1 MNYDEYGDPITGG
14 HKRRLAK
21 VTLYLEVPA
30 VNPETETW
38 YTDDELC
45 EQIENSLPE
54 GFETTSWS
62 DINIS
67 DIEGDDQSKF
77 KNPVGYL
84 APDGKFFLIETEENG
99 LAHLALARRVH
110 DLYEPTFLERIY
122 SGGRYEEWLENA
134 GFIKVH
140 CSEVRYFANKRYH
153 GFYDQPNA
161 RTPKVTEQ
169 QRNAL
174 YEYFKTH
181 TQFAQIASINDYNMY
196 RKNIPITK
204 WLREADD
211 IQLQDM
217 FKL

>member
-1 MNYDEYGDPITGG
+1 MNYDEYGDPISGC

-30 VNPETETW
+30 VNSETETW
-38 YTDDELC
+38 YTEDELC
-45 EQIENSLPE
+45 KQIEDNLPD

-77 KNPVGYL
+77 KNPVGFL
-84 APDGKFFLIETEENG
+84 TPDGKFFLIETEENG

-110 DLYEPTFLERIY
+110 DLYEPTITERIY
-122 SGGRYEEWLENA
+122 GTSYEQWLENA
-134 GFIKVH
+134 GFIKIH
-140 CSEVRYFANKRYH
+140 CSEVRYFANKHYH

-169 QRNAL
+169 QRQAL

-181 TQFAQIASINDYNMY
+181 RKFAQIASINDYNMY

-211 IQLQDM
+211 IQLQKI
-217 FKL
+217 FEL

>member
-1 MNYDEYGDPITGG
+1 MKYDEYGDPISGC

-30 VNPETETW
+30 VNSETETW
-38 YTDDELC
+38 YKEDELC
-45 EQIENSLPE
+45 KQIEDNLPE
-54 GFETTSWS
+54 DFKTTSYS
-62 DINIS
+62 DIIIS
-67 DIEGDDQSKF
+67 DIEDDDPSKF

-110 DLYEPTFLERIY
+110 DLYAPTWTECIY
-122 SGGRYEEWLENA
+122 GLSYEQWLENA

-140 CSEVRYFANKRYH
+140 CSDIRYFANKHYS
-153 GFYDQPNA
+153 GFYDQPDA

-169 QRNAL
+169 QRKAL

-181 TQFAQIASINDYNMY
+181 GKFAQIASINDYNMY
-196 RKNIPITK
+196 RKKITITK

-211 IQLQDM
+211 IQFQKM
-217 FKL
+217 FEL

>member
-1 MNYDEYGDPITGG
+1 MNYNECEEPVTDC

-30 VNPETETW
+30 VNEETETW
-38 YTDDELC
+38 YTEDELC
-45 EQIENSLPE
+45 EQIEDNLPE
-54 GFETTSWS
+54 GFVTTSWS

-67 DIEGDDQSKF
+67 DIEGDNQSKF

-84 APDGKFFLIETEENG
+84 APDGKFFFIETEENG

-110 DLYEPTFLERIY
+110 DLYAPTFTERIY
-122 SGGRYEEWLENA
+122 GVTYEQWLDNA
-134 GFIKVH
+134 GFIKIH
-140 CSEVRYFANKRYH
+140 CSEVRYFANRHYS
-153 GFYDQPNA
+153 GYWDQPDV

-174 YEYFKTH
+174 YEYFKSH
-181 TQFAQIASINDYNMY
+181 RKFAQIASINDYNMY
-196 RKNIPITK
+196 RKNISITK

-211 IQLQDM
+211 IQFQKM
-217 FKL
+217 FEL

>member
-1 MNYDEYGDPITGG
+1 MKYNEYEEPATGC

-30 VNPETETW
+30 VNEETETW
-38 YTDDELC
+38 YTEDELC
-45 EQIENSLPE
+45 EQIEDNLPE
-54 GFETTSWS
+54 GFVTTSWS

-84 APDGKFFLIETEENG
+84 APDGKFFFIETEENG

-110 DLYEPTFLERIY
+110 DLYEPTFTERIY
-122 SGGRYEEWLENA
+122 GASYEQWLDNA
-134 GFIKVH
+134 GFIKIH
-140 CSEVRYFANKRYH
+140 CSEVRYFANRHYS
-153 GFYDQPNA
+153 GFYDQPYI

-169 QRNAL
+169 QRESL
-174 YEYFKTH
+174 IKYFKTH
-181 TQFAQIASINDYNMY
+181 KKFAQIASINDYNMY
-196 RKNIPITK
+196 RKNISVTR

-211 IQLQDM
+211 IQFQKM
-217 FKL
+217 FEL

>member
-1 MNYDEYGDPITGG
+1 MKYNEYEEPVTGC

-30 VNPETETW
+30 VNEETETW
-38 YTDDELC
+38 YTEDELC
-45 EQIENSLPE
+45 KQIEDNLPE
-54 GFETTSWS
+54 GFVTTSWS

-84 APDGKFFLIETEENG
+84 APDGKFFFIETEENG

-110 DLYEPTFLERIY
+110 DLYEPTITERIY
-122 SGGRYEEWLENA
+122 GTSYEQWLDNA
-134 GFIKVH
+134 GFIKIH
-140 CSEVRYFANKRYH
+140 CSEVRYFANRHYS
-153 GFYDQPNA
+153 GFYNQPNV

-169 QRNAL
+169 QRESL
-174 YEYFKTH
+174 IKYFKTH
-181 TQFAQIASINDYNMY
+181 KKFAQIASINDYNMY
-196 RKNIPITK
+196 RKNISVTK

-211 IQLQDM
+211 IQFQKM
-217 FKL
+217 FEL

>member
-1 MNYDEYGDPITGG
+1 MKYNEYEEPITGC

-30 VNPETETW
+30 VNAETETW
-38 YTDDELC
+38 YTEDELC
-45 EQIENSLPE
+45 KQIEDSLPE
-54 GFETTSWS
+54 DFVTTSWS

-84 APDGKFFLIETEENG
+84 APDGKFFFIETEENG

-110 DLYEPTFLERIY
+110 DLYEPTFTERIY
-122 SGGRYEEWLENA
+122 GTSYEQWLDNA
-134 GFIKVH
+134 GFIKIH
-140 CSEVRYFANKRYH
+140 CSEVRYFANRHYS
-153 GFYDQPNA
+153 GYWDQPDV

-181 TQFAQIASINDYNMY
+181 RKFAQIASINDYNMY
-196 RKNIPITK
+196 RKNVPITK

-211 IQLQDM
+211 IQLQKM
-217 FKL
+217 FEL